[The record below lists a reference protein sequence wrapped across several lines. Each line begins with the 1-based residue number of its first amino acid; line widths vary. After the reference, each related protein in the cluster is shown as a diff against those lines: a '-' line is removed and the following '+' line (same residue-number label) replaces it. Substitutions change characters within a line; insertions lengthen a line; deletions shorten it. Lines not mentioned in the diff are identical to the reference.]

1 VGAQLDAEFNFRGF
15 LLRKG
20 WFSPI
25 NVPFLGAKGTFP
37 TMIVGERIVGGWFD
51 DNFTAH
57 GFFLR
62 DGDFQSIDCTGQNN
76 LFLSGLNPE
85 GDMVGG
91 TNFANGTEH
100 GVLIRGRPVYS
111 N

>member
-57 GFFLR
+57 GFLGGRVPRFLQR
-62 DGDFQSIDCTGQNN
+62 E
-76 LFLSGLNPE
+76 LW
-85 GDMVGG
+85 
-91 TNFANGTEH
+91 
-100 GVLIRGRPVYS
+100 GRPFFQIFRAEAWS
-111 N
+111 QRPTP